1 MPTDEAQSFY
11 NAVYA
16 VVRLIPKGQ
25 VTTYG
30 PKPAFSPP
38 NRI

>member
-1 MPTDEAQSFY
+1 MATDEARAFY
-11 NAVYA
+11 HDVYE

-30 PKPAFSPP
+30 SLY
-38 NRI
+38 IMV